1 MPDISTNIK
10 NIIPVGLVF
19 PFLLILIIE
28 FGIDMGLQSYNSK
41 LENTKNSLINEIKD
55 IKNKSGDEI
64 NKRPEFNFFSRFV
77 NVATLIKERK
87 RIKDVIDSFN
97 RIMPTFVDISNFN
110 YDAEKQ
116 QITFQASVSNWR
128 DYVRLYKYLYSQNKI
143 RVESFSLPT
152 GDEATGKINFSI
164 AIILN
169 SNFFEK

>member
-1 MPDISTNIK
+1 MPDITTNIK

-19 PFLLILIIE
+19 PFLLILLIE

-41 LENTKNSLINEIKD
+41 LEQDKDGLIREINN

-64 NKRPEFNFFSRFV
+64 NKRPEFNFFSRLI
-77 NVATLIKERK
+77 NVSTLIKERK

-97 RIMPTFVDISNFN
+97 KMMPIFVDISNFN

-116 QITFQASVSNWR
+116 MITFQASVSNWK
-128 DYVRLYKYLYSQNKI
+128 DYVRFYKYLYNQNKI
-143 RVESFSLPT
+143 YVDSFSLPT
-152 GDEATGKINFSI
+152 GDETIGKINFSVS
-164 AIILN
+164 IILN